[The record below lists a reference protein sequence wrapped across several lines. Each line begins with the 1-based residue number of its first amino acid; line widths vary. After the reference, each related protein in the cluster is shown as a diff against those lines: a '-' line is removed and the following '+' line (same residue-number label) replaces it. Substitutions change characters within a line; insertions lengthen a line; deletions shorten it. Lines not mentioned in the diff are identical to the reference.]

1 MLCVCREMRWWA
13 SKDRGQNQQCSLC
26 LPVRL
31 RKQLSWTQTVWLQRL
46 FKGAKRSQRG
56 RLLALH
62 PAPPQTRQ
70 SHSRTGNKEFS
81 EGAVMIHHKKTV
93 LSPGTAQLSLQL
105 KLPFRSAF
113 MPLVSPEDMCT
124 LLCRCWKL
132 QSSCRIVMVKLC
144 WWVALINGDVKIWIE
159 FRKMA
164 HRFHRLKE
172 AESPWRKYVP
182 RLWEHN

>member
-1 MLCVCREMRWWA
+1 MFAQLCCGKKRHIHSPQVMLCVCREMRWWA

-46 FKGAKRSQRG
+46 CKGAKRSQRG
-56 RLLALH
+56 WLLALH

-81 EGAVMIHHKKTV
+81 EGAVMIHHRKTV

-105 KLPFRSAF
+105 KLLFRSAF
-113 MPLVSPEDMCT
+113 IPLVSPEDMCT
-124 LLCRCWKL
+124 LLCRCWKDCNL
-132 QSSCRIVMVKLC
+132 LVGL
-144 WWVALINGDVKIWIE
+144 WWSNYVDG
-159 FRKMA
+159 
-164 HRFHRLKE
+164 
-172 AESPWRKYVP
+172 WR
-182 RLWEHN
+182 W